1 MPGLALYDGILVG
14 QMDLEKNFDPGEEI
28 QRQLVWSYPK
38 DLWPHRL
45 TCAGVDFPLPG
56 PSR

>member
-1 MPGLALYDGILVG
+1 LALYDGIVVG

-45 TCAGVDFPLPG
+45 TCAGVDFPLQG